1 MRQVIIFETDH
12 ERGLA
17 AEALANEWLIAH
29 PKVNILKFE
38 YQANVSLAANDYTS
52 GSETHQ
58 SICILYNM
66 NGFDA
71 AIEVLRE
78 RT

>member
-29 PKVNILKFE
+29 PTIDVI
-38 YQANVSLAANDYTS
+38 NVSLAVNQHGS
-52 GSETHQ
+52 GLTTHQ
-58 SICILYNM
+58 SICVLYDVD
-66 NGFDA
+66 GFDLA
-71 AIEVLRE
+71 METLRH
-78 RT
+78 